1 MNMTNKMI
9 KDDVAMIS
17 SVFLNHECE
26 VPPFWKCMRLGLSI
40 FVGVVSWQTLFALTT
55 EHFSGGISI
64 FFAVAIGFIIILS
77 CFGMSAKYY
86 SLPEEI
92 RGKSIVIRFMKTKIK
107 HYALFVVSMYVI
119 FTLGFRMTEFFFP
132 VACIGFLFVTSIITF
147 MIFLADMG
155 RYDLSLFNAAISAW
169 RGEEPDGTLKKTE

>member
-9 KDDVAMIS
+9 KKDVAMIS
-17 SVFLNHECE
+17 RVFLNQECE
-26 VPPFWKCMRLGLSI
+26 VAPFWKCMRPGLSI
-40 FVGVVSWQTLFALTT
+40 FVGLVTWQTFFALTT

-64 FFAVAIGFIIILS
+64 VFAVALGFIIFLS

-86 SLPEEI
+86 SLPAEI
-92 RGKSIVIRFMKTKIK
+92 RQKSIVIRFMKTKVK
-107 HYALFVVSMYVI
+107 YYAFAVMLMYMI
-119 FTLGFRMTEFFFP
+119 FTLSFRMTDVFFP
-132 VACIGFLFVTSIITF
+132 VACIGFLFWTSIITF

-169 RGEEPDGTLKKTE
+169 RGEKPDGTLKKTE